1 MMQAGGRMRVGRDT
15 ETVLISVASFSG
27 AALWKHETTVK
38 AHPSRQNN
46 HREEGA
52 NECCYKLRNR

>member
-1 MMQAGGRMRVGRDT
+1 MRVGRDT